1 MYQGQADQI
10 IIYAVWG
17 GGGGG
22 SNEEKLIFTEFFT
35 VSSYMQNLDSY
46 SIRLPFE

>member
-1 MYQGQADQI
+1 MQS
-10 IIYAVWG
+10 WG

-22 SNEEKLIFTEFFT
+22 GGELIFTDFFT

-46 SIRLPFE
+46 SMVAI